1 LSDFA
6 KRSYPLIRRV
16 QIEGLDESVGL
27 GSDRPAI
34 KYLKD
39 SKDLKT
45 EPSINEFKEIE
56 EFHEH
61 KCERVM
67 LLRLY

>member
-1 LSDFA
+1 MSDFA
-6 KRSYPLIRRV
+6 KMSYPLIRCV

-45 EPSINEFKEIE
+45 EPSINEFKEFE
-56 EFHEH
+56 ESYDTYTKEF
-61 KCERVM
+61 M
-67 LLRLY
+67 AT